1 MCTSGRSVG
10 CYTEDIFTFILS
22 CQSSSLSIK
31 YWEQLSLC
39 QGKRA
44 NKHVL
49 PAQWKKNQKTTN
61 HYANFGI
68 HNLVEIQKYKNK
80 REKNHRGNTENPSR
94 TLLLQTSTNW
104 NIYRQAKPIHQDT
117 NGASHGWNST
127 QRPQTAVQNQPHG
140 QQCAEQLMAPT
151 KEGGKEADRCR
162 ATDGHQQ

>member
-10 CYTEDIFTFILS
+10 CYTEDIFTFILF

-49 PAQWKKNQKTTN
+49 PAQWKKNKKQTMMLILEYITWW
-61 HYANFGI
+61 
-68 HNLVEIQKYKNK
+68 KYRTK
-80 REKNHRGNTENPSR
+80 REKKHRGNTENPSR
-94 TLLLQTSTNW
+94 TLLLQTSMNW

-127 QRPQTAVQNQPHG
+127 QRPQAAVQNQPHG
-140 QQCAEQLMAPT
+140 QQCAEQLTAPT